1 MVSRAAGRR
10 MVSRAAWSRVGGAIA
25 VALGVM
31 LAGPTSAQA
40 QQAPAQDMSFLDV
53 VLDSIAGDVYA
64 PGRWHPLPL
73 ATFFTEG
80 WNEPLAGGPNGQNG
94 EGAPRQGWLNAQ
106 DG

>member
-1 MVSRAAGRR
+1 
-10 MVSRAAWSRVGGAIA
+10 MVSRAAWSRVGGAVA